1 MKRKTKRLVAIGSI
15 LVVIGAAA
23 GLTLTALS
31 TSVAFFNSPSDIVAN
46 NPAPSQRIRLGG
58 LVAKGSVKR
67 DGTTRVSFSVT
78 DTLKSVPVT
87 YTGIL
92 PDLFREGQGVV
103 TEGSLGPD
111 HVFVADTVL
120 AKHDENYMPKEVV
133 DDLKK
138 RGLWEDG
145 KGMVNG
151 NGAKTVDAGADAM
164 PSATPV
170 SAPAEA
176 SSSSGPALEGSK
188 ARTVASAT
196 EGAGS

>member
-1 MKRKTKRLVAIGSI
+1 MKRKTKRLVMIGSI

-31 TSVAFFNSPSDIVAN
+31 SSVAFFNSPSDIVAN

-58 LVAKGSVKR
+58 LVEKGSVKR
-67 DGTTRVSFSVT
+67 DGSQHVSFSVT

-111 HVFVADTVL
+111 KVFLADTVL

-133 DDLKK
+133 DDLKA

-145 KGMVNG
+145 KGMVKES
-151 NGAKTVDAGADAM
+151 GAETVDARPDIGAA
-164 PSATPV
+164 PSVT
-170 SAPAEA
+170 S
-176 SSSSGPALEGSK
+176 
-188 ARTVASAT
+188 ASASPGAAPST
-196 EGAGS
+196 NVATAGEGGGS

>member
-15 LVVIGAAA
+15 LVVIAAAA

-31 TSVAFFNSPSDIVAN
+31 SSVAFFNSPSDIVAN
-46 NPAPSQRIRLGG
+46 APAPSQRIRLGG
-58 LVAKGSVKR
+58 LVEKGSVRR
-67 DGTTRVSFSVT
+67 DGTTHVLFSVT

-92 PDLFREGQGVV
+92 PDLFREWQGVV

-145 KGMVNG
+145 KGMV
-151 NGAKTVDAGADAM
+151 K
-164 PSATPV
+164 
-170 SAPAEA
+170 
-176 SSSSGPALEGSK
+176 GPAQGPADK
-188 ARTVASAT
+188 VASAT
-196 EGAGS
+196 EGSRS